1 MKFHFNIVYYAETI
15 ILAIWQCINKALKMP
30 VSFDLYM
37 LMCYKNRYEKKKN
50 RYDDAKIGWLYI
62 EVLVEESTFLCF
74 LFVCMFLIFRSQTYI
89 TFMK

>member
-1 MKFHFNIVYYAETI
+1 MK
-15 ILAIWQCINKALKMP
+15 
-30 VSFDLYM
+30 
-37 LMCYKNRYEKKKN
+37 KKKN

-74 LFVCMFLIFRSQTYI
+74 LFVCMFLIFKSQTYI